1 MKIVKTVSKTDN
13 EEVQEQLTVFSPALY
28 DFLKKMVMVFLPA
41 LSALYLALAGIW
53 GLPYAEQ
60 VVGTI
65 TALTAFLG
73 VCLGISSK
81 RYNNSDAPH
90 SGEIIVTEDRGGV
103 KGWMLA
109 LDGDPEKLSEKDSV
123 SFKIRKNE
131 VYDPVP

>member
-13 EEVQEQLTVFSPALY
+13 VEVQEELRVFSPKVY
-28 DFLKKMVMVFLPA
+28 DFLKKLVQVGFPA
-41 LSALYLALAGIW
+41 LATLYLTLSGVW

-81 RYNNSDAPH
+81 RYYESDAPH
-90 SGEIIVTEDRGGV
+90 SGELVVTEDRGGV
-103 KGWMLA
+103 SGWMLA
-109 LDGDPEKLSEKDSV
+109 LDGDPEKLSDKDSI
-123 SFKIRKNE
+123 SFKVKRQST
-131 VYDPVP
+131 YDPTP